1 MGLACSFQ
9 NYRRPQAM
17 AGARNLFFN
26 AKAWGFRARWAQS
39 RQLNSVRR
47 LTDRPASES
56 LSVLG
61 LDSPNPA
68 RQSV

>member
-9 NYRRPQAM
+9 SYRRPQAM
-17 AGARNLFFN
+17 AGAWNLFFN
-26 AKAWGFRARWAQS
+26 AHAWGFRACSSPEIHTFWAQS

-47 LTDRPASES
+47 LTDRPASVP

-61 LDSPNPA
+61 
-68 RQSV
+68 